1 MRDHGGNK
9 KAMPPPRAGLPGL
22 ERAARTCRAC
32 PLWKHASQT
41 VFGEGSAKARFV
53 FVGEQPGD
61 KEDQAGFP
69 FVGPAGHLLERAIA
83 KAGLPR
89 DQIYITNVVKHF
101 KWEPRGERRL
111 HAKPSAREIEACR
124 PWLVSEIAVIKP
136 ELIVCLGTTAAHAV
150 CGRVV
155 RVTRERGRRVS
166 TEFSIPALITVHPSS
181 LLRLRD
187 DSEADLAFSQF
198 VEDLRKVER

>member
-1 MRDHGGNK
+1 MRDHGANK
-9 KAMPPPRAGLPGL
+9 KAMPPPRAGLAGL

-41 VFGEGSAKARFV
+41 VFGEGSAKSRLV
-53 FVGEQPGD
+53 FVGEQPGES
-61 KEDQAGFP
+61 EDLAGFP

-89 DQIYITNVVKHF
+89 GEIYITNVVKHF

-124 PWLVSEIAVIKP
+124 PWLVSELAAIKP
-136 ELIVCLGTTAAHAV
+136 ALIVCLGVTAAQAI
-150 CGRVV
+150 CDRVV
-155 RVTRERGRRVS
+155 RVSKERGRRVQ
-166 TEFSIPALITVHPSS
+166 TEFGIPALITVHPSS
-181 LLRLRD
+181 LLRIPREKD
-187 DSEADLAFSQF
+187 PDGAFALF
-198 VEDLRKVER
+198 VEDLKKAAL